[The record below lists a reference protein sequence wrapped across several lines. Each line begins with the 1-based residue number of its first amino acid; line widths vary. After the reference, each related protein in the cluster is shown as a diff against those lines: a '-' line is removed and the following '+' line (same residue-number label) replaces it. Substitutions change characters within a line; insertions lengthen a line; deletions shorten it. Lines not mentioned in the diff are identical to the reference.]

1 MAPGHMYIR
10 FFPISRIL
18 PLFAGIAL
26 FSALLQCGMIRP
38 SEGRSGVVQF
48 TKEIPAE
55 CNTTTGLKQKVVRAV
70 YSERELV
77 QHYGLSFQVH
87 FNDKKSPDL
96 YGALYYQNRDTNLY
110 CMALPDGRFAVFQDS
125 HIDEHKRN
133 VIHEVCY
140 PLKDCSQP

>member
-1 MAPGHMYIR
+1 MVPGHMYNRI
-10 FFPISRIL
+10 FPISEV
-18 PLFAGIAL
+18 LFLFTGIVL
-26 FSALLQCGMIRP
+26 SSVLSHCGMIRP
-38 SEGRSGVVQF
+38 PENRSGVVRF
-48 TKEIPAE
+48 TKEIPTE

-70 YSERELV
+70 YSERELI

-110 CMALPDGRFAVFQDS
+110 CMALPDGRFAIFMDS
-125 HIDEHKRN
+125 QIDEHRRN

>member
-10 FFPISRIL
+10 FFSISRI
-18 PLFAGIAL
+18 PSLFIGIAL
-26 FSALLQCGMIRP
+26 SSALTQCGMIRP

-48 TKEIPAE
+48 TKEIPTE

-125 HIDEHKRN
+125 QIDEHKRN